1 MELVEEMVAQLLT
14 YLKTYLTNP
23 LFLVPTVWV
32 SLGCVT
38 AWFIL
43 AAKKHQPISAKEV
56 EILWKSHKHFSKCK
70 AKKFE
75 KISKGTKIIGYRCNC
90 GYEHKQK
97 RPIINF
103 GITSKNS

>member
-1 MELVEEMVAQLLT
+1 MIAQLVT
-14 YLKTYLTNP
+14 NLKTYFTSP

-32 SLGCVT
+32 SFGCVA
-38 AWFIL
+38 AWFVL
-43 AAKKHQPISAKEV
+43 SAKKHQPISTTEV
-56 EILWKSHKHFSKCK
+56 EMLWKSHKQFSKCK
-70 AKKFE
+70 AKKFA
-75 KISKGTKIIGYRCNC
+75 KISKGKKIIGYKCQC